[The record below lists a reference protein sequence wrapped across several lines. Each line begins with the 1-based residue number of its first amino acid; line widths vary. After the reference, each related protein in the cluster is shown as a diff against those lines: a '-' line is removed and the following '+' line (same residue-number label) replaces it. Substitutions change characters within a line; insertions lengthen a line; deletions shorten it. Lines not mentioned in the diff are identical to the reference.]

1 MYRRPGAERCG
12 DRCRP
17 ANVHNATPAIME
29 ETMTASR
36 TRFGRRPHT
45 AFVAAL
51 IVTLLAALPIVQ
63 ATAQDAT
70 PMTGSEAGIVSE
82 AWGEV
87 DGEEVML
94 FTLTNANGMEVKI
107 TNYGGIITSVV
118 VPDRD
123 GNMDNVTL
131 GFTTLDE
138 YVEGHPYF
146 GNITGR
152 YANRIARGTF
162 DIDDENFYLALNNGP
177 NTLHGGEKGF
187 DKVVWAAEEVTGDGE
202 VGVKLSRLSP
212 DMEEGYPG
220 NLDVEVTYSLT
231 DNDEIRIDYHATT
244 DEPTHVNLTNHAY
257 WNLAGD
263 GAGSTGNHE
272 LTLMASNYTPV
283 DANLIPT
290 GEIAPVAG
298 TPLDFTSPH
307 SIGERVRDD
316 FEQLVLGRGYDH
328 NFVLDRPS
336 PDDTTLILAARVV
349 DPKSGRTL
357 EISTTEPG
365 IQFYSGNFLD
375 ATEIGAAGKMY
386 RQGDGFAL
394 ETQHYPDSPNQPDFP
409 STLLEPGAEFNSTTI
424 YAFSVS

>member
-1 MYRRPGAERCG
+1 MTKSRPRFTY
-12 DRCRP
+12 P
-17 ANVHNATPAIME
+17 ARA
-29 ETMTASR
+29 
-36 TRFGRRPHT
+36 
-45 AFVAAL
+45 AFVATLFAA
-51 IVTLLAALPIVQ
+51 LLATFPLARMS
-63 ATAQDAT
+63 AAQDAT
-70 PMTGSEAGIVSE
+70 PKTGEAGITSE
-82 AWGEV
+82 AWGEA
-87 DGEEVML
+87 DGEEVSL

-123 GNMDNVTL
+123 GNMENVTL

-187 DKVVWAAEEVTGDGE
+187 DKVVWAAEEVSGQGE
-202 VGVKLSRLSP
+202 VGVKLSRVSP

-220 NLDVEVTYSLT
+220 NLDVEVTYTLT

-263 GAGSTGNHE
+263 GSGSIDGHE

-290 GEIAPVAG
+290 GEIATVAG

-307 SIGERVRDD
+307 PIGERVRDN
-316 FEQLVLGRGYDH
+316 FEQLLLGRGYDH

-336 PDDTTLILAARVV
+336 PDDTTLIVAARVV
-349 DPKSGRTL
+349 EPESGRTL
-357 EISTTEPG
+357 DISTTEPG

-375 ATEIGAAGKMY
+375 ATEVGAAGKMY

-394 ETQHYPDSPNQPDFP
+394 ETQHYPDSPNQPEFP
-409 STLLEPGAEFNSTTI
+409 STLLEPDGEFNSTTI

>member
-1 MYRRPGAERCG
+1 MR
-12 DRCRP
+12 
-17 ANVHNATPAIME
+17 T
-29 ETMTASR
+29 SR
-36 TRFGRRPHT
+36 QRA
-45 AFVAAL
+45 AFLTTLIAAL
-51 IVTLLAALPIVQ
+51 FATLPAVQ
-63 ATAQDAT
+63 AIAQDAT
-70 PMTGSEAGIVSE
+70 PMAEGEAGIASE

-87 DGEEVML
+87 DGEQVTL
-94 FTLTNANGMEVKI
+94 YTLTNANGMEVQL
-107 TNYGGIITSVV
+107 TNYGGIITSVL

-123 GNMDNVTL
+123 GAMVNVTL
-131 GFTTLDE
+131 GFDNLDD
-138 YVEGHPYF
+138 YVAGHPYF

-177 NTLHGGEKGF
+177 NTLHGGVVGF
-187 DKVVWAAEEVTGDGE
+187 DKVVWAAEEVSGDGE
-202 VGVKLSRLSP
+202 AGVKLSRVSA

-220 NLDVEVTYSLT
+220 NLTAEVTYTLT
-231 DNDEIRIDYHATT
+231 DNNEIRIDYHATT

-263 GAGSTGNHE
+263 GSGTTEDHV
-272 LTLMASNYTPV
+272 LTLMASSYTPV

-290 GEIAPVAG
+290 GEIAPVAD
-298 TPLDFTSPH
+298 TPMDFTSPH
-307 SIGERVRDD
+307 PIGERIRDD

-328 NFVLDRPS
+328 NFVLDRS
-336 PDDTTLILAARVV
+336 GPDDTSLIVAAVV
-349 DPKSGRTL
+349 EEPESGRTL
-357 EISTTEPG
+357 TISTTEPG

-409 STLLEPGAEFNSTTI
+409 STLLEPGEEFNSTTI

>member
-1 MYRRPGAERCG
+1 MNQTRYRFRRLSAALGLVVVASMIAAVPVAQLVVAQSATPGAG
-12 DRCRP
+12 
-17 ANVHNATPAIME
+17 
-29 ETMTASR
+29 
-36 TRFGRRPHT
+36 
-45 AFVAAL
+45 
-51 IVTLLAALPIVQ
+51 
-63 ATAQDAT
+63 
-70 PMTGSEAGIVSE
+70 TGAEGITSEP
-82 AWGEV
+82 WGEV
-87 DGEEVML
+87 EGEEVML
-94 FTLTNANGMEVKI
+94 YTLTNANGMEVKV
-107 TNYGGIITSVV
+107 TNYGGIITSVL

-123 GNMDNVTL
+123 GTMENVTL
-131 GFTTLDE
+131 GFTNLDE

-187 DKVVWAAEEVTGDGE
+187 DKQVWAGEEVSGEGE
-202 VGVKLSRLSP
+202 VGVKMSRVSP

-220 NLDVEVTYSLT
+220 NLDVEVTYTLT

-257 WNLAGD
+257 WNLAGE
-263 GAGSTGNHE
+263 GSGSAEGHE

-283 DANLIPT
+283 DENLIPT

-298 TPLDFTSPH
+298 TPLDFTTPH
-307 SIGERVRDD
+307 PIGERVRDD
-316 FEQLVLGRGYDH
+316 FEQLLLGRGYDH
-328 NFVLDRPS
+328 NFVLDRSS
-336 PDDTTLILAARVV
+336 PDDSSLIVAARVV
-349 DPKSGRTL
+349 EPESGRTL

-375 ATEIGAAGKMY
+375 ATEVGGAGKMY

-394 ETQHYPDSPNQPDFP
+394 ETQHYPDSPNHPEFP
-409 STLLEPGAEFNSTTI
+409 STLLEPDEEFNSTTI

>member
-1 MYRRPGAERCG
+1 MNQSRLRRLSAALGSVVVASIVAAVPVAQL
-12 DRCRP
+12 
-17 ANVHNATPAIME
+17 ATAQSATPAAE
-29 ETMTASR
+29 VGAD
-36 TRFGRRPHT
+36 
-45 AFVAAL
+45 L
-51 IVTLLAALPIVQ
+51 IS
-63 ATAQDAT
+63 
-70 PMTGSEAGIVSE
+70 SEP
-82 AWGEV
+82 WGEV
-87 DGEEVML
+87 EGEEVTL
-94 FTLTNANGMEVKI
+94 YTLTNPNGMEVKI

-123 GNMDNVTL
+123 GNMENVTL

-187 DKVVWAAEEVTGDGE
+187 DKHVWAAEEVSGEGE
-202 VGVKLSRLSP
+202 VGVKLSRVSP

-220 NLDVEVTYSLT
+220 NLDVEVTYTLT

-263 GAGSTGNHE
+263 GSGSIDGHE

-290 GEIAPVAG
+290 GEIATVAG

-307 SIGERVRDD
+307 PIGERVRDN
-316 FEQLVLGRGYDH
+316 FEQLLLGRGYDH
-328 NFVLDRPS
+328 NFVLDRPG
-336 PDDTTLILAARVV
+336 PDDTTLLVAARVV
-349 DPKSGRTL
+349 EPESGRTL

-375 ATEIGAAGKMY
+375 ATEVGAAGKMY

-394 ETQHYPDSPNQPDFP
+394 ETQHYPDSPNQPEFP
-409 STLLEPGAEFNSTTI
+409 STLLEPDGEFNSTTI

>member
-1 MYRRPGAERCG
+1 MTEETMNHTRLRLRRLSAVLGLLVVALLIGAV
-12 DRCRP
+12 P
-17 ANVHNATPAIME
+17 VAQLATAQSATPAAE
-29 ETMTASR
+29 VGAGLVS
-36 TRFGRRPHT
+36 
-45 AFVAAL
+45 
-51 IVTLLAALPIVQ
+51 
-63 ATAQDAT
+63 
-70 PMTGSEAGIVSE
+70 SES
-82 AWGEV
+82 WGEV
-87 DGEEVML
+87 EGEEVML
-94 FTLTNANGMEVKI
+94 YTLTNANGMEVKI

-123 GNMDNVTL
+123 GNMENVTL

-177 NTLHGGEKGF
+177 NTLHGGVKGF
-187 DKVVWAAEEVTGDGE
+187 DKYVWAAEEASGEGE
-202 VGVKLSRLSP
+202 VGVRLSRVSP

-220 NLDVEVTYSLT
+220 NLDVEVTYTLT

-257 WNLAGD
+257 WNLAGEGSGSID
-263 GAGSTGNHE
+263 GHE
-272 LTLMASNYTPV
+272 LTLMASNYTPI
-283 DANLIPT
+283 DESIIPT

-298 TPLDFTSPH
+298 TPLDFMTPH
-307 SIGERVRDD
+307 PIGERVRDN
-316 FEQLVLGRGYDH
+316 FEQLLLARGYDH

-336 PDDTTLILAARVV
+336 PDDTTLTVAARVV
-349 DPKSGRTL
+349 DPESGRTL

-375 ATEIGAAGKMY
+375 ATEAGAAGKMY

-394 ETQHYPDSPNQPDFP
+394 ETQHYPDSPNKPEFP
-409 STLLEPGAEFNSTTI
+409 STLLEPGEEFNSTTI